1 MKYPVSW
8 DLKTDSN
15 SLSLMQARGNDL
27 VKAMQTVG
35 DNRRQGNQ
43 STAVKRGLQQS
54 RDMFARDMLAAKM
67 RVDQYHQS
75 EKNIIDG
82 MDLLKNVKAML
93 TQSGGLQSKI
103 RESTQLWSSM
113 NDTGRELQNQ
123 DLKNILQIRENIGVI
138 FDMCTQLRHNGSSV
152 FGKTNNFQ
160 QTMEGQRSSALGN
173 SESGLQGVMYQGTG
187 RGAVIDFTNFYNS
200 LRQNLIYI
208 RENIKVYKQKAT
220 ISQRFQNCE
229 GIVSSMIRYANK
241 QQQMFEQVNSG
252 VRFQRKKEEE
262 KMNSLVN
269 QRQNDLT
276 KEAIIGILDGAQNG
290 VALGGT
296 ADQGT
301 GRI

>member
-8 DLKTDSN
+8 DLQTDSN

-27 VKAMQTVG
+27 VKAMQAVG
-35 DNRRQGNQ
+35 DNKRQGNQ
-43 STAVKRGLQQS
+43 STAVKNGLQQS
-54 RDMFARDMLAAKM
+54 RDMFARDMLTAKM
-67 RVDQYHQS
+67 RVDQYSQS
-75 EKNIIDG
+75 EKNIVDG
-82 MDLLKNVKAML
+82 MELLKNVKSML
-93 TQSGGLQSKI
+93 SQSGGLQSKI

-113 NDTGRELQNQ
+113 NDTGRELENQ
-123 DLKNILQIRENIGVI
+123 DLKNILLIRKNIGVI
-138 FDMCTQLRHNGSSV
+138 FDMCAQLRHNGSSV

-173 SESGLQGVMYQGTG
+173 NESGLQGVMYQGTG
-187 RGAVIDFTNFYNS
+187 RGAVIDFTNYYNS

-208 RENIKVYKQKAT
+208 RENVKIYKQKAAIT
-220 ISQRFQNCE
+220 QRFQNCE
-229 GIVSSMIRYANK
+229 GIISGMIRYANK

-252 VRFQRKKEEE
+252 VRFQRKKEEA

-276 KEAIIGILDGAQNG
+276 KEAIVGILDGAQNG

-296 ADQGT
+296 SDQGT